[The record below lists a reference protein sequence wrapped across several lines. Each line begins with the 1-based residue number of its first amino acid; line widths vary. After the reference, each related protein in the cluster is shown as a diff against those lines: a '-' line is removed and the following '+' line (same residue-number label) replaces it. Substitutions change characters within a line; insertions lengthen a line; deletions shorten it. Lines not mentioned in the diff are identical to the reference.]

1 MWVFAVLTIS
11 VLPIQAMTSYDTVII
26 GAGMSGLAAGIRLA
40 HYNQRVCILEQHHA
54 VGGLNSFYRQ
64 RGRTLDVGL
73 HAMTNYVPK
82 GTKSGPLSRMLRHLR
97 LTWDELAL
105 VPQIGSTIAFPDVR
119 LNFNN
124 HFELFI
130 SEVRKFFPSQ
140 IDGFLKMVGELVD
153 YDQLGLGTSGG
164 SAREFV
170 TRHIKD
176 KTLVD
181 MIFCPLL
188 YYGGARERDMEFG
201 QFCIMFRSIFL
212 EGFARPFDGVRLI
225 LKKLIKKFQSLGG
238 ELRLRTGVQ
247 RIASKKGRVDKIELT
262 DGTEV
267 EAHNVLSSAGWQE
280 TMQLC
285 DFDLAAEHGRQ
296 LGTGRLGF
304 IETIS
309 VLDRQPRDLNH
320 DRTIVFFNDSDRF
333 AYENPDAPVDLRSG
347 VICSPNNFDYS
358 EPLGEGMMRI
368 TALANFDRWENL
380 PPEEYQ
386 LQKRY
391 WYEKT
396 LESAVR
402 FVPDFRKHVI
412 DTDMFTPLTIRR
424 FAKKENGAIYGAPDK
439 KYDGRTPLENLFVCG
454 TDQGMVG
461 IIGAIVSGIT
471 ISNRYLL
478 ARE

>member
-1 MWVFAVLTIS
+1 MA
-11 VLPIQAMTSYDTVII
+11 YDTVII

-82 GTKSGPLSRMLRHLR
+82 GTKSGPLSRLLRHLR

-105 VPQIGSTIAFPDVR
+105 VPQIGSAIAFPDVR

-124 HFELFI
+124 HFELFV
-130 SEVRKFFPSQ
+130 SEVRKYFPKQ
-140 IDGFLKMVGELVD
+140 VDGLMKLVNELLD
-153 YDQLGLGTSGG
+153 YDQLGLGASGG

-170 TRHIKD
+170 KRYITD
-176 KTLVD
+176 PLLTD
-181 MIFCPLL
+181 MIFLPLF
-188 YYGGARERDMEFG
+188 YYGGAKERDMEFG

-225 LKKLIKKFQSLGG
+225 LKKLLNKFNALGG
-238 ELRLRTGVQ
+238 ELRLKTGVE
-247 RIASKKGRVDKIELT
+247 RILSKDKRVERIKLSSGEEIE
-262 DGTEV
+262 
-267 EAHNVLSSAGWQE
+267 AQNVLSSAGYNE
-280 TMQLC
+280 TLQLC
-285 DFDLAAEHGRQ
+285 EQELLET
-296 LGTGRLGF
+296 GTASPLVQAGQLGF

-309 VLDRQPRDLNH
+309 VLNQEPKNFGH
-320 DRTIVFFNDSDRF
+320 HKTIVFFNDKDRF
-333 AYENPDAPVDLRSG
+333 DYEKPEEAVDLHSG
-347 VICSPNNFDYS
+347 VICSPNNFDYAS
-358 EPLGEGMMRI
+358 PLDEGMIRI
-368 TALANFDRWENL
+368 TALANFERWRNL
-380 PPEEYQ
+380 SPEEYKI
-386 LQKRY
+386 QKQF

-396 LESAVR
+396 LESAAR
-402 FVPDFRKHVI
+402 FMPDFRKHVI

-424 FAKKENGAIYGAPDK
+424 FTGKENGAIYGAPEK

-471 ISNRYLL
+471 VANRYLL
-478 ARE
+478 AEISAR

>member
-1 MWVFAVLTIS
+1 
-11 VLPIQAMTSYDTVII
+11 MTYDTVII
-26 GAGMSGLAAGIRLA
+26 GAGMSGLAAGVRLA
-40 HYNQRVCILEQHHA
+40 HYDQRVCILERHYA

-73 HAMTNYVPK
+73 HALTNYVPK
-82 GTKSGPLSRMLRHLR
+82 GTKSGPLSRLLRHLR

-119 LNFNN
+119 LHFNN
-124 HFELFI
+124 HFELFV
-130 SEVRKFFPSQ
+130 SEVRRFFPKQ
-140 IDGFLKMVGELVD
+140 VDGLMRMVSELLG

-170 TRHIKD
+170 GRHLTD
-176 KTLVD
+176 PTLIE

-225 LKKLIKKFQSLGG
+225 LKQLLQKFRNLGG
-238 ELRLRTGVQ
+238 ELRLRSGVQ
-247 RIASKKGRVDKIELT
+247 RISSNSGRVERIQLSDGSEIE
-262 DGTEV
+262 
-267 EAHNVLSSAGWQE
+267 AKNVLSSAGWQE

-285 DFDLAAEHGRQ
+285 DCRIADEQSRQ
-296 LGTGRLGF
+296 LGTGQLGF

-309 VLDRQPRDLNH
+309 VLDKEPKSFGH
-320 DRTIVFFNDSDRF
+320 DRTIVFFNDSNIF
-333 AYENPDAPVDLRSG
+333 SYEKPTTPVDLRSG
-347 VICSPNNFDYS
+347 VICSPNNFDYA
-358 EPLGEGMMRI
+358 EPLGEGMIRI
-368 TALANFDRWENL
+368 TALANYDLWKDL
-380 PPEEYQ
+380 PPEAYKAQKQHWYQ
-386 LQKRY
+386 
-391 WYEKT
+391 KT
-396 LESAVR
+396 LNSAVR
-402 FVPDFRKHVI
+402 FVPDFRKSVV

-424 FAKKENGAIYGAPDK
+424 FTGKENGAIYGAPDK
-439 KYDGRTPLENLFVCG
+439 KYDGRTHLENLFVCG

-471 ISNRYLL
+471 IANRYLL
-478 ARE
+478 GE